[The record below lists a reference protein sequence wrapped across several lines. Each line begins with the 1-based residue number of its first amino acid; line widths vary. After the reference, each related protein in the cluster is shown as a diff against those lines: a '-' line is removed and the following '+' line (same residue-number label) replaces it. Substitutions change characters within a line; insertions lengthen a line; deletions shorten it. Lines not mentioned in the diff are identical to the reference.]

1 MQDLKEATRELEMLT
16 SIMSEQSTQAPGT
29 ASTPSGTTSEA
40 MHVDK
45 PDEATASTQDESKD
59 HPEAPPAKWQKG
71 EAKGQNKAGRG
82 KGRKQDSER
91 SDNHN
96 WSNSSWKKWDDKP
109 DKEHKEL
116 KSLVVMMGS
125 LLLRH
130 EDQQNITR
138 LDGGF
143 VLFLRTDVENNLA
156 KGLYHT
162 AQQWKTTKQQYPEK
176 LTLPMRVVLFQSVV
190 MTTAARWEKV
200 ISDPE
205 LLKKAIEAKWISPDG
220 QTTLCLQWDNVK
232 KAHVPALGGNQIPI
246 KEVNTLLMELV
257 TRAKLPLV
265 VNRFHAT
272 RPLSEEYSS
281 PVLPM
286 LIEVGGRTDAARK
299 AWQIL
304 DRLAYTSVWISSTT
318 YLRHERLQ
326 RSQLANRVSDYLR
339 QMSSFPCVAFIHL
352 EGDSCRMV
360 EAPFATRCG

>member
-1 MQDLKEATRELEMLT
+1 MQDLKEATRELDMLT
-16 SIMSEQSTQAPGT
+16 SIMSEQSTSAPGM
-29 ASTPSGTTSEA
+29 ASTPSGTTSED
-40 MHVDK
+40 MQVDK
-45 PDEATASTQDESKD
+45 PGEATASTQDENKE

-71 EAKGQNKAGRG
+71 DAKGQNKAGRG

-96 WSNSSWKKWDDKP
+96 WSNSSWKKWDDKS

-116 KSLVVMMGS
+116 KSLVVMMGN

-143 VLFLRTDVENNLA
+143 VLFLRTDVDNNLA

-162 AQQWKTTKQQYPEK
+162 AQQWKTTKQQYPAK
-176 LTLPMRVVLFQSVV
+176 LELPMRVVLFQSVV
-190 MTTAARWEKV
+190 MSTAARWEKV

-220 QTTLCLQWDNVK
+220 QTTLCLQWDNSK
-232 KAHVPALGGNQIPI
+232 KAHMPAHGGNHVPI
-246 KEVNTLLMELV
+246 KEVSTLLMELV
-257 TRAKLPLV
+257 TIAKLPLV

-272 RPLSEEYSS
+272 RPLSKKYSS

-286 LIEVGGRTDAARK
+286 LIEVGGRTDAANK

-339 QMSSFPCVAFIHL
+339 QMSWPYDWGIPTTS
-352 EGDSCRMV
+352 
-360 EAPFATRCG
+360 AT